1 MASAVDKQP
10 AAARL
15 ATVAAAGCLPTATKQ
30 SQSSYTT
37 CGDTTLRA
45 FEAVARLGSVALAGG
60 ELSVTPGAVSRH
72 IKELEADLGVAIL
85 ERNGRGVRL
94 TAAGKNLRDNLYP
107 AFTMIN
113 NAVVRTRRNPRR
125 KRMVVMVTPVFAKCW
140 LFSRIGSFRRQ
151 ARNIDIVLVD
161 RFTESTI
168 GDADIVVD
176 WGFFDS
182 EGDVVA
188 ERLTRETI
196 LAVCAPSVCQDRT
209 LAGATLLHRHSFP
222 HRYDFPDWPTF
233 LAGAGLEDCEG
244 IDPHAGISLSGGL
257 IMDAAREG
265 LGVALTP
272 TTIAYDDLASGRLV
286 RPVDE
291 TLRSEFGYW
300 LLIPRAMTDLTE
312 VRDFRAWLLDEIDRS
327 VGRFAHDGDHA

>member
-1 MASAVDKQP
+1 M
-10 AAARL
+10 ARL
-15 ATVAAAGCLPTATKQ
+15 PSLN
-30 SQSSYTT
+30 S
-37 CGDTTLRA
+37 LRA

-72 IKELEADLGVAIL
+72 IKELEADLGVAVL

-125 KRMVVMVTPVFAKCW
+125 KRMVVSVTPAFAKCW
-140 LFSRIGSFRRQ
+140 LFTRFRSFRRHVH
-151 ARNIDIVLVD
+151 NVDFVIVD
-161 RFTESTI
+161 RFTELTI

-176 WGFFDS
+176 WGFFDRES
-182 EGDVVA
+182 DLIA
-188 ERLTRETI
+188 ERLTREKI
-196 LAVCAPSVCQDRT
+196 LPVCAPTVCQDRT

-233 LAGAGLEDCEG
+233 LAGTGLEGRYG
-244 IDPHAGISLSGGL
+244 IDPHAGISLSGRM
-257 IMDAAREG
+257 IMDAAIEG
-265 LGVALTP
+265 MGVALTP
-272 TTIAYDDLASGRLV
+272 TTIAHDDLASGRLV

-291 TLRSEFGYW
+291 ELRSEFGYW
-300 LLIPRAMTDLTE
+300 LLIPRAMTDVTE
-312 VRDFRAWLLDEIDRS
+312 VKDFRAWLLEEIDRS

>member
-1 MASAVDKQP
+1 M
-10 AAARL
+10 ARL
-15 ATVAAAGCLPTATKQ
+15 PSLN
-30 SQSSYTT
+30 S
-37 CGDTTLRA
+37 LRA
-45 FEAVARLGSVALAGG
+45 FEAVARLGSVSLAGG
-60 ELSVTPGAVSRH
+60 ELSVTPSAVSRH

-94 TAAGKNLRDNLYP
+94 TVAGKSLRDNLYP

-113 NAVVRTRRNPRR
+113 NAVVRTRRNPRT
-125 KRMVVMVTPVFAKCW
+125 KRIVVVVTPVFAKCW
-140 LFSRIGSFRRQ
+140 LFPRIGSFKRQ
-151 ARNIDIVLVD
+151 ARNVDIVLVD
-161 RFTESTI
+161 RFSESTI
-168 GDADIVVD
+168 GDANIVID

-182 EGDVVA
+182 EGDVIA

-196 LAVCAPSVCQDRT
+196 FPVCAPSVCQDRT

-233 LAGAGLEDCEG
+233 LTSAGLDGCEG

-272 TTIAYDDLASGRLV
+272 TTIAHDDLASGRLV

-291 TLRSEFGYW
+291 ALQSAFGYW
-300 LLIPRAMTDLTE
+300 LLIPRTMADVSE
-312 VRDFRAWLLDEIDRS
+312 VSDFRAWLLDEIDRS
-327 VGRFAHDGDHA
+327 VGRLAQDSDRA